1 METLERALARFLRVS
16 SVISLVGL
24 FILITAGV
32 FVRFV
37 PISSMGW
44 ADEVIELAFAWMVFL
59 GTALLWG
66 KRSHFRVDV
75 LPTVLAGSPA
85 GRFLEVGLQ
94 ILCLA
99 FFLVYTQ
106 QAGLLTVQSMD
117 RSPILDYPRA
127 IWYLIM
133 PVTGAVIIGYIVRDL
148 ILLFRG
154 KLRQWK

>member
-1 METLERALARFLRVS
+1 LEKLDRALVRVLKVS
-16 SVISLVGL
+16 SVVSLVGL
-24 FILITAGV
+24 FILIAAGV

-59 GTALLWG
+59 GAALLWG

-75 LPTVLAGSPA
+75 LPAVLSGFPA
-85 GRFLEVGLQ
+85 GRLLEIGLQ

-99 FFLVYTQ
+99 FFLVYTH
-106 QAGLLTVQSMD
+106 QASLLTVQSMD
-117 RSPILDYPRA
+117 CSPILDYPRA

-133 PVTGAVIIGYIVRDL
+133 PITGAVIIGYIIRDL
-148 ILLFRG
+148 FLLFRG
-154 KLRQWK
+154 KLGQWK

>member
-1 METLERALARFLRVS
+1 MEKLDRALAGFLKVS
-16 SVISLVGL
+16 SVVSLVGL
-24 FILITAGV
+24 FILIAAGV

-37 PISSMGW
+37 PVSSMGW

-59 GTALLWG
+59 GAALLWG

-75 LPTVLAGSPA
+75 LPAALSGASA
-85 GRFLEVGLQ
+85 GRILEIGLQ

-99 FFLVYTQ
+99 FFLVYTY

-117 RSPILDYPRA
+117 RSPILYYPRA
-127 IWYLIM
+127 LWYVIM
-133 PVTGAVIIGYIVRDL
+133 PATGGVIVGYIIRDL

-154 KLRQWK
+154 KLQGWR

>member
-1 METLERALARFLRVS
+1 MEKLDRVLAGFLRVS
-16 SVISLVGL
+16 SVVSLVGL
-24 FILITAGV
+24 FILIAAGV

-59 GTALLWG
+59 GAALLWG

-75 LPTVLAGSPA
+75 LPAVLSGFAA
-85 GRFLEVGLQ
+85 GRLLEIGLQ

-99 FFLVYTQ
+99 FFLVYTHQ
-106 QAGLLTVQSMD
+106 GSLLTVQSMD

-133 PVTGAVIIGYIVRDL
+133 PVTGGVIIGYIIRDL
-148 ILLFRG
+148 LLLFRG
-154 KLRQWK
+154 RLKQWK